1 MKRNVV
7 AIAVLALFV
16 SALLAVALSPA
27 TAQATTIKNR
37 TFTTYN
43 VPAGAH
49 NRVYDHVT
57 FKGGNSSTAVLT
69 INHAAHNITFTHC
82 TIERGPY
89 NGVTINATNGN
100 IHDITFTHCRI
111 KAAGR
116 MGIEV
121 TQRPASNSTGPK
133 RIKVISTVI
142 EPSAEEAMSYDGGY
156 FASYDLISGVTIL
169 GSDNQQNPAWSGA
182 IEINGPTYFTVQN
195 TKIYASR
202 KNALNLEGPPGRNGH
217 LVFRNLTIDYG
228 KRYESYATDSS
239 TARLTELQSV
249 NGAVFTGCHFTLGR
263 AWNAG
268 YWTDSSNN
276 NLSTS
281 TLAGKCPTGRAM
293 WSPNGTGAKNKMPAR
308 K

>member
-1 MKRNVV
+1 MKRSIV
-7 AIAVLALFV
+7 AIAVLALLV
-16 SALLAVALSPA
+16 SALLAVALNPA
-27 TAQATTIKNR
+27 TAHATTIKNK

-43 VPAGAH
+43 VPSGAH

-69 INHAAHNITFTHC
+69 INHAARNITFTHC
-82 TIERGPY
+82 TIDRGPY
-89 NGVTINATNGN
+89 NGITINATNGN

-111 KAAGR
+111 LSAGR

-121 TQRPASNSTGPK
+121 TQRPASNSVGPK
-133 RIKVISTVI
+133 HIKVIDTVI

-156 FASYDLISGVTIL
+156 FASSDLISGVTIM
-169 GSDNQQNPAWSGA
+169 GSDNQTNPAWSGA
-182 IEINGPTYFTVQN
+182 IEINGPTHFTVQN
-195 TKIYASR
+195 TKIYACR
-202 KNALNLEGPPGRNGH
+202 KNALNLEGPSGNGH
-217 LVFRNLTIDYG
+217 LVFRNVTIDYA
-228 KRYESYATDSS
+228 KRYESVATDSS

-249 NGAVFTGCHFTLGR
+249 NGAVFTGCHFTLGQ

-276 NLSTS
+276 NLSKSSLT
-281 TLAGKCPTGRAM
+281 GKTPAGRAM
-293 WSPNGTGAKNKMPAR
+293 WSPNGTCANNKMPVR